1 MRNSLSSKSDKEKI
15 KRSLKEK
22 IFIYSL
28 LLIPV
33 LQFVIFYIIVKIDGI
48 ALAFQKYNHDTGV
61 YIFAG
66 FEQFGTIIE
75 NIKNGILTEPIKISL
90 LTYVVG
96 LPFFPTGIFVSFL
109 IWRKMPLG
117 GVFKIILFLPSILP
131 GVVFTMIARYSFEYI
146 FPQVLGTSET
156 ILNNSTTGFW
166 TVIIYDTFMGFAGGL
181 IYYLSAMSSTDI
193 EVVEA
198 GRLDGLGLL
207 GEFWHVVLPHIYPTV
222 SLFFVMGWTSIFMGH
237 GSFFLF
243 YGYTPKTAVPLGY
256 VLFVETIHGANRA
269 EVYPYLTAV
278 GLVITAI
285 TVPVVLSVR
294 KLVLKIG
301 PSAD

>member
-1 MRNSLSSKSDKEKI
+1 MKHNTAITNDKIKMMRTIKEKA
-15 KRSLKEK
+15 
-22 IFIYSL
+22 FIYSL
-28 LLIPV
+28 LFLPV
-33 LQFVIFYIIVKIDGI
+33 LQFVIFYIVVKIDGI
-48 ALAFQKYNHDTGV
+48 AIAFQEYDHGTGK

-66 FEQFGTIIE
+66 FKQFATIIG
-75 NIKNGILTEPIKISL
+75 NIKNGTLTEPIKISL
-90 LTYVVG
+90 LTYIVG

-109 IWRKMPLG
+109 IWRKMRLG
-117 GVFKIILFLPSILP
+117 GLFKVILFLPSILP

-146 FPQVLGTSET
+146 FPEVLGTPAD
-156 ILNNSTTGFW
+156 ILNNPTTGFW

-198 GRLDGLGLL
+198 GRLDGIGLL

-222 SLFFVMGWTSIFMGH
+222 SLFFVMGWTTIFMGH

-256 VLFVETIHGANRA
+256 TLFVETIHGSNRA

-278 GLVITAI
+278 GLAITAI
-285 TVPVVLSVR
+285 TVPVVLTVR
-294 KLVLKIG
+294 KLVLRYG
-301 PSAD
+301 PSVD

>member
-1 MRNSLSSKSDKEKI
+1 MTNNVSNKMDREKL
-15 KRSLKEK
+15 KRSVIEK
-22 IFIYSL
+22 VFIYSL
-28 LLIPV
+28 LFFPV
-33 LQFVIFYIIVKIDGI
+33 LQFVVFYVVVKIDGI
-48 ALAFQKYNHDTGV
+48 ALAFQKYNHEMGL
-61 YIFAG
+61 YSFAG
-66 FEQFGTIIE
+66 FYQFGTIIE
-75 NIKNGILTEPIKISL
+75 NIKNGTLLEPIKISL

-131 GVVFTMIARYSFEYI
+131 SVVFTMIARYSFEYI
-146 FPQVLGTSET
+146 FPAILGTSET
-156 ILNNSTTGFW
+156 ILNNASTGFW

-181 IYYLSAMSSTDI
+181 IYYLSAMSSTDL

-207 GEFWHVVLPHIYPTV
+207 GEFWHVVLPHIYSTV

-243 YGYTPKTAVPLGY
+243 YGYTPKTSVPLGY
-256 VLFVETIHGANRA
+256 VLFVETIHGENPSA
-269 EVYPYLTAV
+269 VYPYLTAV

-285 TVPVVLSVR
+285 TVPVVLTVR
-294 KLVLKIG
+294 KLVLKLG